1 MSDSSN
7 TDHEYVIIGPEIEQN
22 LAKVLEKLRFI
33 IMDLEQKSSKEL
45 DKSLEFRKQSDIA
58 MTKKCLKTKIVI
70 DLSKKTIEN
79 LLSNLEDQQKNI
91 KQVKLISYL
100 PNLVPFDDHDDD
112 DEDDKMPETK
122 SEIDELQNALKYLL
136 KAINILQKVYD
147 NNDQI
152 AEQEMQ
158 NADEYQMQ
166 KNTEM
171 LQKCL
176 NKKDSIESNNVII
189 VGILSKLQKQ
199 QFVIRDFQM
208 TFNALLN
215 SIADAQT
222 NDNIDKND
230 SSESKLT
237 TDNEIQCDTF
247 ADPFNTYD
255 HFLKK
260 IDEKLVKLI
269 ENPKF
274 SPDANNE
281 EKISAIECDLD
292 TNDINDANPF
302 GSSFFDA
309 DENEVEG
316 ECDDFDGFVKF

>member
-1 MSDSSN
+1 MSDN
-7 TDHEYVIIGPEIEQN
+7 PNIDHEYVIIGPEIEQN
-22 LAKVLEKLRFI
+22 VEKVLEKLRFI

-45 DKSLEFRKQSDIA
+45 EKSLEFRKQSDIA

-100 PNLVPFDDHDDD
+100 PNLVPFDDNEDDD
-112 DEDDKMPETK
+112 DDKMSETK

-147 NNDQI
+147 NNDQV

-171 LQKCL
+171 FQKCL
-176 NKKDSIESNNVII
+176 DKKDSIESNNVII

-199 QFVIRDFQM
+199 QFVIKDFQM

-215 SIADAQT
+215 SIADAQS

-230 SSESKLT
+230 SSESQLT
-237 TDNEIQCDTF
+237 TDNENQRDTF
-247 ADPFNTYD
+247 ADPFNSYD

-269 ENPKF
+269 GNPKF

-281 EKISAIECDLD
+281 EKISAIDFDLD
-292 TNDINDANPF
+292 TNDIIDANPF